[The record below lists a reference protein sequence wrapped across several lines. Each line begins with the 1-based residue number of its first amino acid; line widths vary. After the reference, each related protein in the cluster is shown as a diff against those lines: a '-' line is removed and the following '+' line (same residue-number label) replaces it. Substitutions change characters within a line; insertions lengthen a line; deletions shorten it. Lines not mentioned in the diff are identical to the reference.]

1 MQIKKSYYVP
11 KDKMHSRYHSPVYSR
26 PSSPIRNS
34 GRFEPLSPSSSYRGD
49 YPYDNHTGAGI
60 YLPKVYRIN
69 LNEKKTRKKN
79 FIK

>member
-60 YLPKVYRIN
+60 YSPRVYRIN
-69 LNEKKTRKKN
+69 LNDKKTRKKK
-79 FIK
+79 FY